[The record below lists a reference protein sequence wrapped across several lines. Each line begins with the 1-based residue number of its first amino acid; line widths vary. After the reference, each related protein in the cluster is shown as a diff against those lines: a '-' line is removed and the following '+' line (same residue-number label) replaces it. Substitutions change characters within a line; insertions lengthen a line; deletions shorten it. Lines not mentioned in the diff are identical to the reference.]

1 MLYIRVLKKLII
13 TVARKRCANGM
24 EECINKRE
32 SKWAKGKFPVYVL
45 LSELPQKMLST
56 FRVDLP
62 V

>member
-13 TVARKRCANGM
+13 TVARECCANGM
-24 EECINKRE
+24 EECINKRD
-32 SKWAKGKFPVYVL
+32 SKWAKEKFPLYVL

-56 FRVDLP
+56 FRVGLP